1 MLGWT
6 IKVSLAADGTIVL
19 SRGLLQVDAEP
30 GAFCNMDGANI
41 FDNARP
47 MRICLNS
54 LADFEIGHGGVAA
67 AGRRLRVD
75 LAA

>member
-1 MLGWT
+1 MLRWA
-6 IKVSLAADGTIVL
+6 IEVALAADRAIVL

-30 GAFCNMDGANI
+30 GAFCNMNGANI

-47 MRICLNS
+47 VDIRLNP
-54 LADFEIGHGGVAA
+54 LADLELGHGGVAA

-75 LAA
+75 WAA